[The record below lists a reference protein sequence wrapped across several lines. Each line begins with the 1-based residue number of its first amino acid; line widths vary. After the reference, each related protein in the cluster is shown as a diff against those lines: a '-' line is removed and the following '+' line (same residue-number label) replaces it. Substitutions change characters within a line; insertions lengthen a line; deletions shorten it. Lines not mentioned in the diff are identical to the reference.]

1 MKKLSNVV
9 DNEVV
14 KNVKCN
20 ALNTKLNTL
29 EKKRPNATTLIQIN
43 QYNTDKKNLVKKIG
57 DVDKK
62 NSRYKWLSDYN
73 YFEYKN

>member
-14 KNVKCN
+14 KNIKCN

-29 EKKRPNATTLIQIN
+29 EKKRPDATTLIQIN

-62 NSRYKWLSDYN
+62 NSRYKW
-73 YFEYKN
+73 

>member
-14 KNVKCN
+14 KNIKCN

-29 EKKRPNATTLIQIN
+29 EKKRPDATTLIQIN

-62 NSRYKWLSDYN
+62 NTRYKWLSDYN
-73 YFEYKN
+73 YIEYKN